1 MTKEEY
7 FMNYTKEQLVEML
20 AEKDKENDCKE
31 NDTE

>member
-7 FMNYTKEQLVEML
+7 FMNYTKEQLAEML
-20 AEKDKENDCKE
+20 AEKDCKE